1 MKQLS
6 LAMPL
11 AGLPKPVVE
20 EYDKQSKDGFAWGKL
35 SFKCCAGLLISLIQ
49 IFPKTTFIIDALDES
64 NPEERGR
71 LLDLLE
77 TFMKFPEN
85 LIKIFISSRD
95 DLDIHFRLG
104 NGPNLYI
111 EAQDNQEDIIRFIHR
126 EMAARKRLFQLPDEL
141 KSRVISTLASKAK
154 GM

>member
-6 LAMPL
+6 LAIPL

-20 EYDKQSKDGFAWGKL
+20 EYDKQFKEGFTSGPL
-35 SFKCCAGLLISLIQ
+35 GFKFCGSLLVSLLE
-49 IFPKTTFIIDALDES
+49 IFPKTTIIIDALDES
-64 NPEERGR
+64 DPAERGQ

-77 TFMKFPEN
+77 KFMNSSEN

-95 DLDIHFRLG
+95 DVDIQLRLA
-104 NGPNLYI
+104 NIPNLYI
-111 EAQDNQEDIIRFIHR
+111 EAQDNQEDIEHFIHR
-126 EMAARKRLFQLPDEL
+126 EMATNKRLFQLPDEL
-141 KSRVISTLASKAK
+141 KGQVRSTLASKAK

>member
-1 MKQLS
+1 
-6 LAMPL
+6 MPL

-20 EYDKQSKDGFAWGKL
+20 EYDKQSKDGFASGQL
-35 SFKCCAGLLISLIQ
+35 GFKCCADLLGSLLQ
-49 IFPKTTFIIDALDES
+49 IFPKTTVIIDALDES

-77 TFMKFPEN
+77 TFMKSPKN

-95 DLDIHFRLG
+95 DVDIQLRLA
-104 NGPNLYI
+104 NIPNLYI

-126 EMAARKRLFQLPDEL
+126 EMTANKRLFQLPDEL
-141 KSRVISTLASKAK
+141 KGQVMKTLASKAK